1 MPLLVELAGRTFAL
15 EPTGSE
21 PPRKIDGGVV
31 LPPGRVAVLHGLG
44 DALFYR
50 HGQNSWSPCGWRRL
64 SGPPLRIA
72 DPRRRTTA
80 DDPVWDDPS
89 RHHSSAVA
97 ALEGDDGRVL
107 LLGAL
112 GLGTPRL
119 AADHDTLS
127 GWYEDDGAPW
137 FLAYGEEEE
146 VFGAYTRALATRL
159 GSGGRRAG
167 NVWCSWYAYYEG
179 ITEAGLAGDIDALN
193 GLPFDVLQVDDGWE
207 ETVGDWEP
215 NAKFPSGMR
224 ALADR
229 ITGAG
234 LTPGLWLAPF
244 IVLPDS
250 RTARERPE
258 LLLRDERGEPV
269 VAGYN
274 WGTGYF
280 ALDLSRA
287 DALDHV
293 ERLIRR
299 VVHEWGF
306 GYLKLDF
313 VNAGAAP
320 GVRQGGVGRERAYRN
335 ALELIRR
342 TAGEEVYLLGSGA
355 LLLPSLGLL
364 DGLRSGPDVAP
375 MWQNYASDDPSDA
388 MARNAVVN
396 ALHRLWQAPLAEVDP
411 DVVYFR
417 SRLNLLTDQQLGWL
431 RDLAT
436 VCGFRAV
443 SDPPGWLRPE
453 ELADMTAYLSARPA
467 VVRKGRYVFA
477 IDGREVD
484 FAPAVAPDGQ
494 WYPIS

>member
-1 MPLLVELAGRTFAL
+1 MPLLVELAGRTVAL

-21 PPRKIDGGVV
+21 PLEKIDGGLV

-64 SGPPLRIA
+64 SEPPLRIA

-80 DDPVWDDPS
+80 DDPVWDDPA

-97 ALEGDDGRVL
+97 ALQGDDGRVL

-112 GLGTPRL
+112 GIGTPRL
-119 AADHDTLS
+119 TADRDTLA
-127 GWYEDDGAPW
+127 GWYEEDGAPW

-146 VFGAYTRALATRL
+146 VFGAYTRALAARL
-159 GSGGRRAG
+159 GTGGHRAG

-179 ITEAGLAGDIDALN
+179 ITESILAKDIDALN

-207 ETVGDWEP
+207 EMVGDWEP
-215 NAKFPSGMR
+215 NSGFPSGMR
-224 ALADR
+224 ALAGR
-229 ITGAG
+229 IAGAG
-234 LTPGLWLAPF
+234 MTPGLWLAPF
-244 IVLPDS
+244 IVLPGS

-269 VAGYN
+269 IAGYN
-274 WGTGYF
+274 WGTGYW
-280 ALDLSRA
+280 ALDLSKPE
-287 DALDHV
+287 ALEHV

-306 GYLKLDF
+306 RYLKLDF
-313 VNAGAAP
+313 INAGAAP
-320 GVRQGGVGRERAYRN
+320 GVRQGRLGRERAYRE

-342 TAGEEVYLLGSGA
+342 TAGPEVYLLGSGA
-355 LLLPSLGLL
+355 ILLPSLGLL

-396 ALHRLWQAPLAEVDP
+396 TLHRLWHAPLAEVDP

-417 SRLNLLTDQQLGWL
+417 SRLNLLSEQQLGWL

-443 SDPPGWLRPE
+443 SDPPAWLREE
-453 ELADMTAYLSARPA
+453 ELADMTAYLSASPA

-477 IDGREVD
+477 VDGREVD
-484 FAPAVAPDGQ
+484 FGPAVAPDGQ